1 MTIQS
6 QTTRVDY
13 TGNGA
18 TTNFPVPFYWLQDA
32 DLLVIRTD
40 NAYTPPTVATLAL
53 TTDYVVTGSGNQ
65 SGGSITTTVAPTA
78 TQKLSIL
85 RNVPFTQ
92 LTHYV
97 PNDPFPA
104 ASHEQALDK
113 LTMETQQ
120 LNEGLSRSLT
130 LPPNVTAVSTNLP
143 APVASNLIGWN
154 PTANALQ
161 NVDPTTIA
169 TSVTYGNAKGDLF
182 SGNGATVNFNLSAN
196 PGGINNLDVSIGGVT
211 QRPGI
216 DYTWTAGTTLTFT
229 TAPPSGTNNILV
241 RYTQALPI
249 GTAAAGNVAFD
260 NTTLDQQF
268 LRRVNRVVDSI
279 AALRGLSKT
288 TYTRAFVTGY
298 YSAGDGGGG
307 AYYYDPTDTTSV
319 DNGGTIIVAS
329 DGGRWKLTITTN
341 FVSAK
346 QFGAKIDGTT
356 DDSTII
362 NNAKAPLDALGKRL
376 YIPAGTCKIG
386 TAITPPLAGVLGDS
400 SQSSIIL
407 CNACSAFSFPNNFGL
422 ARPACVIEKL
432 GIKSSAN
439 SCDSLYAFSA
449 PGVGSGAAVVYN
461 SGLTVRDVEI
471 GTGGR
476 FGGGFSLKDFF
487 RVNIEDVGMTDVSQ
501 VINLTGSVVQATF
514 RNITANSDNAPT
526 VLARTAFTTNSASYA
541 SGTLGPEHISCW
553 DCSFIRFNIGV
564 SHNAGLMVDFNQT
577 DMETFT
583 TGYFL
588 AQPCSVRGGIVNPA
602 PSSAGTA
609 AWTGIFKTVSDFEV
623 ANGVLIDDVEINALN
638 VPGTPASSYGIVIGN
653 GVAKCVGTTIR
664 ACRIRG
670 TASSFLNAINA
681 QLVGGDVIIEDCV
694 ISGSVATGTTVSVT
708 AASYARVVGNR
719 CSTGGTVNGSL
730 SISDNGAGTVGT
742 VLGNEFATITN
753 TVNAYSGAWAPGTL
767 ANLAAASTTVAVPG
781 AVAGDKVI
789 VGLSSLIGTANC
801 LIAGYVSSSNNVTVN
816 VLNVSGGSQTIP
828 SGTLSVSVIKP

>member
-40 NAYTPPTVATLAL
+40 NAYTPPAVATLAL
-53 TTDYVVTGSGNQ
+53 TTDYVVAGSGNQ

-161 NVDPTTIA
+161 NVDLTTIA

-196 PGGINNLDVSIGGVT
+196 PGGVNNLDVSIGGVA

-216 DYTWTAGTTLTFT
+216 DYNWTAGTTLTFT

-298 YSAGDGGGG
+298 YAAGDGGGG
-307 AYYYDPTDTTSV
+307 AYWYDPTDTTST
-319 DNGGTIIVAS
+319 DNGGTIIVAA
-329 DGGRWKLTITTN
+329 DGGRWKLIITTS

-346 QFGAKIDGTT
+346 QFGAKIDGVT
-356 DDSTII
+356 DDSTVI

-376 YIPAGTCKIG
+376 YFPAGICKIG
-386 TAITPPLAGVLGDS
+386 TAIMPPLAGVFGDS
-400 SQSSIIL
+400 PQSSVIL
-407 CNACSAFSFPNNFGL
+407 CNGVSAFNFPSTFGL
-422 ARPACVIEKL
+422 GRPACLIEKL
-432 GIKSSAN
+432 GIKSYN
-439 SCDSLYAFSA
+439 NTCDGLFAFNA
-449 PGVGSGAAVVYN
+449 PGVASGAAVVYN

-476 FGGGFSLKDFF
+476 FGGAFSLKDFF
-487 RVNIEDVGMTDVSQ
+487 RVNIENVGCTDVSQ
-501 VINLTGSVVQATF
+501 VINLAGSVVQCTF
-514 RNITANSDNAPT
+514 RNITANGDNAPT
-526 VLARTAFTTNSASYA
+526 ILQRTGLSTTAATYS
-541 SGTLGPEHISCW
+541 SGLLTPEHISCW

-564 SHNAGLMVDFNQT
+564 NHQAGLMIDFNQM
-577 DMETFT
+577 DMETFQY
-583 TGYFL
+583 GFYL
-588 AQPCSVRGGIVNPA
+588 RAACNINGGIINPA
-602 PSSAGTA
+602 PNSAGTA
-609 AWTGIFKTVSDFEV
+609 AWIGVFKDVQDFEIT
-623 ANGVLIDDVEINALN
+623 NGAIIDGLDVNALN
-638 VPGTPASSYGIVIGN
+638 VPGTPGSSYGMVIGN
-653 GVAKCVGTTIR
+653 GVNKCVGTTIKN
-664 ACRIRG
+664 CRFRG
-670 TASSFLNAINA
+670 SASSFLSAISA
-681 QLVGGDVIIEDCV
+681 PLMGGEIILENNQV
-694 ISGSVATGTTVSVT
+694 SGTVATGTTFSVT
-708 AASYARVVGNR
+708 GASYARVVGNR
-719 CSTGGTVNGSL
+719 CATGGTVNGSM
-730 SISDNGAGTVGT
+730 SITDSGAGTVGT

-753 TVNAYSGAWAPGTL
+753 TVNAYSGAWAPGTI
-767 ANLAAASTTVAVPG
+767 ANLVAASTTVAVPG
-781 AVAGDKVI
+781 AIAGDRV
-789 VGLSSLIGTANC
+789 VAGLSSLIGSGNC
-801 LIAGYVSSSNNVTVN
+801 IISGYVSSSGNVTVML
-816 VLNVSGGSQTIP
+816 LNASGGSQTIP